1 MQSNWW
7 KGKVFYQIYPR
18 SFQDSNGD
26 GIGDIEGIIQRLDYL
41 ERLGI
46 GAIWLSPVYQS
57 PNIDNGYDISDYR
70 AINPEY
76 GTMEDMNKLIAE
88 ARKRSIKI
96 VMDLVVNHTSDK
108 HPWFLEAKKSKDNP
122 YRDFYIWRNPNIN
135 GEEPNDL
142 QSNFT
147 GSAWTF
153 DETTGQYYFHCYA
166 KEQPDLNWENLQV
179 RSAIYEMMNWWLEKG
194 IGGFRMDVIDL
205 IGKIPDEKIKENG
218 PLLHSYLQEM
228 NKKVLSHYDVAT
240 VGETWGATP
249 EIGQL
254 YSDPKRHELSMIF
267 QFEQINLD
275 KEPGMTRWDLKPLV
289 PAELHAIFTKWQL
302 ALNNVGWNSL
312 FWSNHDLPRIV
323 SRWGDDGIYREK
335 SAKALAIYLH
345 LLKDTPYIYQG
356 EEIGMTNFPIM
367 SYEEIN
373 DIESR
378 KVYQQRKKQG
388 YSDVDILEGINAKG
402 RDNARHPMQW
412 GNGKYAEFTTGI
424 PWLPVNQNYTWVNA
438 SMATEDKNSV
448 YKTYK
453 LLIQYRKDNDIVVEG
468 DFKNVRTNNE
478 NVISYVRTLGI
489 HSWLVI
495 VNLSKYIEEYQLSLK
510 EFGENRKILG
520 NNPSLNTIKSNGELQ
535 PYDALVLSIGE
546 R

>member
-7 KGKVFYQIYPR
+7 KEKVFYQIYPR

-26 GIGDIEGIIQRLDYL
+26 GIGDIDGIIQRLDYL
-41 ERLGI
+41 EHLGI

-57 PNIDNGYDISDYR
+57 PNIDNGYDISDYQ

-76 GTMEDMNKLIAE
+76 GTMADMERLIAE
-88 ARKRSIKI
+88 AKKRSIKI

-122 YRDFYIWRNPNIN
+122 YRDFYIWRNPNIK

-147 GSAWTF
+147 GSAWSF
-153 DETTGQYYFHCYA
+153 SETTGQYYFHCFSE
-166 KEQPDLNWENLQV
+166 EQPDLNWENPQV
-179 RSAIYEMMNWWLEKG
+179 RSAIYEMMEWWLKKG

-205 IGKIPDEKIKENG
+205 IGKIPAEKIKENG

-228 NKKVLSHYDVAT
+228 NEKVLSHYDVVT

-249 EIGQL
+249 EFGQL

-275 KEPGMTRWDLKPLV
+275 KQPGMTRWDLKPLV
-289 PAELHAIFTKWQL
+289 PAELHATFTKWQL
-302 ALNNVGWNSL
+302 ALNKVGWNSL

-323 SRWGDDGIYREK
+323 SRWGDDGFYREK

-345 LLKDTPYIYQG
+345 LLKGTPYIYQG
-356 EEIGMTNFPIM
+356 EEIGMTNFPIT
-367 SYEEIN
+367 SYEEID
-373 DIESR
+373 DIESQ
-378 KVYQQRKKQG
+378 KIYQQRKEQG
-388 YSDVDILEGINAKG
+388 YSDSDILEGINAKG

-412 GNGKYAEFTTGI
+412 NNGQYAGFTTGK
-424 PWLPVNQNYTWVNA
+424 PWLPVNPNYMWINA
-438 SMATEDKNSV
+438 SMAINDENSV
-448 YKTYK
+448 YKLYK
-453 LLIQYRKDNDIVVEG
+453 VLIQYRKDNKVITDG
-468 DFKNVRTNNE
+468 DFKNVTTNNE
-478 NVISYVRTLGI
+478 NVISYVRILET
-489 HSWLVI
+489 HRWLVI
-495 VNLSKYIEEYQLSLK
+495 VNLSKKVEAYQLPLK
-510 EFGENRKILG
+510 NFGENKKIIS
-520 NNPSLNTIKSNGELQ
+520 NNPSLNTIKVNSKLQ
-535 PYDALVLSIGE
+535 PYDALVISIGE
-546 R
+546 